1 MDEHIEENTEK
12 YWERLKAAVNE
23 LTTGVEGLDNVES
36 DPSSITEQLGKS
48 IHGG

>member
-12 YWERLKAAVNE
+12 YWDRLKTAVND
-23 LTTGVEGLDNVES
+23 LSPGVEGLDNVES
-36 DPSSITEQLGKS
+36 NPSSITEELEKN